1 MFPLEGIRVLDLMTL
16 SGYCGMELAD
26 YGAEVIKVETPGAGD
41 PLRTLAPLKEGTS
54 AHHAFRDRGKKSIT
68 LNLQHPEGQEIFKR
82 LVAEADVVL
91 ENFTPGVM
99 ESLGLGYDALSAI
112 KPSLVYGRISAYGS
126 TGEGAATPQCDLI
139 AQAKSGVMHFTG
151 FPENPPTRIG
161 FSISERYAASFLSS
175 AVCLAVYHARQT
187 GEGQL
192 VETTLCG
199 SAIAISEDKVITYG
213 ATHEDPMRTGN
224 THPLINPYDIL
235 KCKDGYVAMGIS
247 SDAQWAKFCDAFKCP
262 AEWTTDEKYCS
273 NLVRGYHYFGDLRV
287 KLEDLFSNYSMQE
300 IADICDAALIPGTM
314 CSTTKEALG
323 QPQLQVR
330 GMIQSVQDKVLGN
343 LEMPGRPVKF
353 CGYETEAPLS
363 PAPAVGEQNAL
374 LYGAL
379 GLDSAAQQ
387 RLQQQGVI

>member
-1 MFPLEGIRVLDLMTL
+1 MFPLEGMKVLDLMTL

-26 YGAEVIKVETPGAGD
+26 YGAEVIKVEAPGVGD
-41 PLRTLAPLKEGTS
+41 PLRTLAPLKNGAS

-68 LNLQHPEGQEIFKR
+68 LDLHHPEGQEIFKK
-82 LVAEADVVL
+82 LAADADIIL
-91 ENFTPGVM
+91 ENFAPGTM
-99 ESLGLGYDALSAI
+99 EALGLGYDELSAV

-126 TGEGAATPQCDLI
+126 TGAGADIPQADLI

-161 FSISERYAASFLSS
+161 FAISERYAASFLSA
-175 AVCLAVYHARQT
+175 AVCLAVYHARST

-213 ATHEDPMRTGN
+213 AEHEDPMRTGN
-224 THPLINPYDIL
+224 AHPLINPYDIL

-247 SDAQWAKFCDAFKCP
+247 SDAQWAKFCDAFQCP
-262 AEWTTDEKYCS
+262 AWKEDEKYCS

-287 KLEDLFSNYSMQE
+287 KLEELFSHYGMQE
-300 IADICDAALIPGTM
+300 IADICDKALIPGTM
-314 CSTTKEALG
+314 CSTTKEALQ
-323 QPQLQVR
+323 QPQLRVR
-330 GMIQSVQDKVLGN
+330 NMIVSVNDTELGA

-353 CGYETEAPLS
+353 AGEQEDNLCA
-363 PAPAVGEQNAL
+363 APAVGAHNAQI
-374 LYGAL
+374 YGAL
-379 GLDSAAQQ
+379 GMDAAALE
-387 RLQQQGVI
+387 RLQAEGVI

>member
-1 MFPLEGIRVLDLMTL
+1 MFPLEGMKVLDLMTL

-26 YGAEVIKVETPGAGD
+26 YGAEVIKVEAPGVGD
-41 PLRTLAPLKEGTS
+41 PLRTLAPLKNGAS

-68 LNLQHPEGQEIFKR
+68 LDLHHPEGQEIFKK
-82 LVAEADVVL
+82 LAADADIIL
-91 ENFTPGVM
+91 ENFAPGTM
-99 ESLGLGYDALSAI
+99 EALGLGYDELSAV

-126 TGEGAATPQCDLI
+126 TGAGADIPQADLI

-161 FSISERYAASFLSS
+161 FAISERYAASFLSA
-175 AVCLAVYHARQT
+175 AVCLAVYHARST

-213 ATHEDPMRTGN
+213 AEHEDPMRTGN
-224 THPLINPYDIL
+224 AHPLINPYDIL

-247 SDAQWAKFCDAFKCP
+247 SDAQWAKFCDAFQCP
-262 AEWTTDEKYCS
+262 AWKEDEKYCS

-287 KLEDLFSNYSMQE
+287 KLEELFSHYGMQE
-300 IADICDAALIPGTM
+300 IADICDKALIPGTM
-314 CSTTKEALG
+314 CSTTKEALQ
-323 QPQLQVR
+323 QPQLRVR
-330 GMIQSVQDKVLGN
+330 NMIVSVNDTELGA

-353 CGYETEAPLS
+353 AGEQEDDLCA
-363 PAPAVGEQNAL
+363 APAVGAHNAQI
-374 LYGAL
+374 YGAL
-379 GLDSAAQQ
+379 GMDAAALE
-387 RLQQQGVI
+387 RLQAEGVI

>member
-1 MFPLEGIRVLDLMTL
+1 MFPLEGMKVLDLMTL

-26 YGAEVIKVETPGAGD
+26 YGAEVIKVEAPGVGD
-41 PLRTLAPLKEGTS
+41 PLRTLAPLKNGAS

-68 LNLQHPEGQEIFKR
+68 LDLHHPEGQEIFKK
-82 LVAEADVVL
+82 LAADADIIL
-91 ENFTPGVM
+91 ENFAPGTM
-99 ESLGLGYDALSAI
+99 EALGLGYDELSAV

-126 TGEGAATPQCDLI
+126 TGAGADIPQADLI

-161 FSISERYAASFLSS
+161 FAISERYAASFLSA
-175 AVCLAVYHARQT
+175 AVCLAVYHARST

-213 ATHEDPMRTGN
+213 AEHEDPMRTGN
-224 THPLINPYDIL
+224 AHPLINPYDIL

-247 SDAQWAKFCDAFKCP
+247 SDAQWAKFCDAFQCP
-262 AEWTTDEKYCS
+262 AWKEDEKYCS

-287 KLEDLFSNYSMQE
+287 KLEELFSHYGMQE
-300 IADICDAALIPGTM
+300 IADICDKALIPGTM
-314 CSTTKEALG
+314 CSTTKEALQ
-323 QPQLQVR
+323 QPQLRVR
-330 GMIQSVQDKVLGN
+330 NMIVSVNDTELGA

-353 CGYETEAPLS
+353 AGEQEDDLCA
-363 PAPAVGEQNAL
+363 APAVGAHNAQI
-374 LYGAL
+374 YGAL
-379 GLDSAAQQ
+379 GMDAAALEH
-387 RLQQQGVI
+387 LQAEGVI

>member
-1 MFPLEGIRVLDLMTL
+1 MFPLEGMKVLDLMTL

-26 YGAEVIKVETPGAGD
+26 YGAEVIKVEAPGVGD
-41 PLRTLAPLKEGTS
+41 PLRTLAPLKNGAS

-68 LNLQHPEGQEIFKR
+68 LDLHHPEGQEIFKK
-82 LVAEADVVL
+82 LAADADIIL
-91 ENFTPGVM
+91 ENFAPGTM
-99 ESLGLGYDALSAI
+99 EALGLGYDELSAV

-126 TGEGAATPQCDLI
+126 TGAGADIPQADLI

-161 FSISERYAASFLSS
+161 FAISERYAASFLSA
-175 AVCLAVYHARQT
+175 AVCLAVYHARSI

-213 ATHEDPMRTGN
+213 AEHEDPMRTGN
-224 THPLINPYDIL
+224 AHPLINPYDIL

-247 SDAQWAKFCDAFKCP
+247 SDAQWAKFCDAFQCP
-262 AEWTTDEKYCS
+262 AWKEDEKYCS

-287 KLEDLFSNYSMQE
+287 KLEELFSHYGMQE
-300 IADICDAALIPGTM
+300 IADICDKALIPGTM
-314 CSTTKEALG
+314 CSTTKEALQ
-323 QPQLQVR
+323 QPQLRVR
-330 GMIQSVQDKVLGN
+330 NMIVSVNDTELGA

-353 CGYETEAPLS
+353 AGEQEDDLCA
-363 PAPAVGEQNAL
+363 APAVGAHNAQI
-374 LYGAL
+374 YGAL
-379 GLDSAAQQ
+379 GMDAAALE
-387 RLQQQGVI
+387 RLQAEGVI